1 MSNIHAIIREGYRIA
16 PHANEKW
23 HISGKISLKIALN
36 ARDHFF
42 FFYNGFSYPM
52 FRYLRRDHIQHCVLS
67 NVSSGLAT
75 LPLSF
80 VYVNNTAIKSRPTN
94 KSLPTGELLNGKKS
108 YQQIVSYF
116 TTNTMSPDD
125 IHDLG
130 FKMLKELYPQ
140 VGDGILKFVIMNCW
154 NWYF

>member
-1 MSNIHAIIREGYRIA
+1 MY
-16 PHANEKW
+16 
-23 HISGKISLKIALN
+23 
-36 ARDHFF
+36 
-42 FFYNGFSYPM
+42 
-52 FRYLRRDHIQHCVLS
+52 RYLRRDHIQHCVPS

-125 IHDLG
+125 IHQLG
-130 FKMLKELYPQ
+130 FDMLKELYPQ
-140 VGDGILKFVIMNCW
+140 VGDVVLKFVIMNCW
-154 NWYF
+154 NGFC